1 MVQFH
6 ALGALTITDNGD
18 EVSIGGPRQRRLV
31 AMLLI
36 HRNAVV
42 SADRLADAVF
52 AGEPT
57 PAATTT
63 LRSYVARLRKA
74 VEGAGSKPT
83 LVTQAPGYML
93 RLPGEAF
100 DVARF
105 EGLLVEGRERLSG
118 ADMAAAASAFRE
130 ALELWR
136 GEAYAEFAD
145 EDWARPEAQRL
156 GELRLV
162 AYERLVDAE
171 LAGGRAAEVIAQIE
185 SLVGEQPL
193 REAFR
198 AQLMIALYRSGRQ
211 ADALRAVGDYRRVL
225 IEELGLDPSPSVT
238 ELERR
243 ILTHDPTLMLA
254 EPAGLRVRGYRLGER
269 LGTGRDG
276 TVYAARLPGVGRDFA
291 IRVIREEVAD
301 CPEFVRSFD
310 ATAHR
315 VASLRHS
322 AIVTIHDHWRE
333 PGAAYVVMRRM
344 HGGTLRDRLQRGP
357 LTVAAAR
364 AVAGRIGG
372 ALVAAAEAGI
382 VHGRVTPDSV
392 LFDEAGEP
400 YLADFVLGR
409 TDPGQVGGEDV
420 HDFAV
425 LVRDCL
431 GHARDAVGDLL
442 ARGTST
448 AGRPTIGE
456 LVPLLVVALAGG
468 EPGADGALPNPY
480 KGLRAFD
487 EADAAD
493 FFGRDDLVE
502 EVLAR
507 LACDGRRG
515 RLVMLVGGSGTGKSS
530 VVRAGLLPRVRHGA
544 VPGSGQWFITTML
557 PGGSPFKELAESL
570 RAVAVGDTAGLADEL
585 AYGEGGIDGVIRRL
599 VPGGGELLLV
609 VDQFEELFTLATEQ
623 DQRAFLDGMMH
634 AISVPDSRLRVVA
647 TLRADFY
654 DRPLAVPRFG
664 AAVNETTVTIAA
676 MSPAD
681 LEAAIVEPAERVG
694 GGVERALA
702 AELVSAVADEPAAL
716 PSLQFMLYELAERR
730 PDKSLTLAAYRQLG
744 GVDGAIASRAELLH
758 ASLDDAERAAV
769 RLMFERLVVVNA
781 EGEPTR
787 RRAVRTELAG
797 AAGSSAEA
805 AIDRWA
811 DARFLTLDRHPQT
824 REPTVELAH
833 EALLREWPRLRRWI
847 DEDRAALIV
856 LGHLREAAASWSE
869 LERDPGALYRGAR
882 LEVALDVAEARPDDL
897 PALER
902 EFLDASRDERDRQ
915 QREEAERTARQARA
929 NRRLRIQLAAI
940 AVALVVALVG
950 GFIAVDQ
957 RREAQ
962 RERREATAR
971 ELAAAADA
979 NLADDPERSILL
991 ALAAIDAT
999 GSEDD
1004 TVLPDATEA
1013 LHRAVTASRI
1023 LLSVPGVGGVLDWS
1037 PDGTVFV
1044 TEGPEDS
1051 GLIDIRDTA
1060 TGDSVL
1066 SFRGHDVDVNAV
1078 VFSSDGSM
1086 LATTGDDGAVRVW
1099 DPTTGDKLFEFT
1111 AEEGGIVG
1119 GPSFSPDGSRVAAT
1133 WGDAVRV
1140 IDVAT
1145 GDIVAE
1151 IQGVLPSS
1159 TDFSPDGERLA
1170 IGAWPSILVVDAAS
1184 GETVLSLRW
1193 PELKVTGVAD
1203 VEWSPDGRWIATA
1216 GSDATARVWD
1226 AVTGEQRFSVT
1237 GHTGA
1242 VVAVDWSPDS
1252 TRLATV
1258 SLDGSARISELAD
1271 GGVREL
1277 FSFSA
1282 RDTSGGLTGVAF
1294 SPDGERLMTGDLAIT
1309 AVKIWDVSA
1318 RGGAEWPNLPAL
1330 PSGVLVPFSAAEFT
1344 ADSRGLVVGGAD
1356 GPASIVDVESG
1367 EVHATIGP
1375 HPTDDDDIGWLDL
1388 SDDGQ
1393 LLATTGWS
1401 GPVNVWDASTGAHRF
1416 AVSIDPEDGYFGSS
1430 VWDVEWSPDGE
1441 VLAMMRYDRE
1451 RGEVIIVDRSG
1462 AEVAT
1467 LREEPGQAFVSV
1479 SFSSDGRLLATTR
1492 EGGARVTPEDMD
1504 VTIWDWKRGEVV
1516 RTIDTSAQLVVF
1528 DPTGTRI
1535 ATSRRTEGVAD
1546 VWDPRTGDRVATLT
1560 AVAPIGDITFSPDGT
1575 SVATGHTD
1583 GTVRLWD
1590 PATGV
1595 QQLMLG
1601 GGEASAVFHV
1611 AFSPDGSKLV
1621 SVGDDGIARVWALDL
1636 DDLIAIATRHLTRT
1650 LSDDECRQYLH
1661 VERCPQP

>member
-42 SADRLADAVF
+42 SVDRLAEAVF
-52 AGEPT
+52 AGAPT
-57 PAATTT
+57 SAASTT

-74 VEGAGSKPT
+74 VEGGGPGPT
-83 LVTQAPGYML
+83 VVTQAPGYML

-105 EGLLVEGRERLSG
+105 EGLLVEGGKRL
-118 ADMAAAASAFRE
+118 ARDDAAAASAFRE

-156 GELRLV
+156 GEQRLV
-162 AYERLVDAE
+162 AYERLVDAD
-171 LAGGRAAEVIAQIE
+171 LACGRAAEVIPQIE
-185 SLVGEQPL
+185 SLAGEHPL

-198 AQLMIALYRSGRQ
+198 AQLMIALYRAGRQ
-211 ADALRAVGDYRRVL
+211 ADALRVVRDYRQVL
-225 IEELGLDPSPSVT
+225 VEELGLDPSPAVT

-254 EPAGLRVRGYRLGER
+254 APAGLPVRGYRLGER

-276 TVYAARLPGVGRDFA
+276 TVYAARLPGVERDFA
-291 IRVIREEVAD
+291 IRVVREEVAD

-315 VASLRHS
+315 VASLRHP

-357 LTVAAAR
+357 LTIAAAR

-382 VHGRVTPDSV
+382 VHGRVTTDSV
-392 LFDEAGEP
+392 LFDEAGDP
-400 YLADFVLGR
+400 YLADFVLG
-409 TDPGQVGGEDV
+409 TADPGQAGGEDV

-431 GHARDAVGDLL
+431 GHARDAVADIL

-448 AGRPTIGE
+448 AGRPPIAE
-456 LVPLLVVALAGG
+456 LVPLLVAALAGG
-468 EPGADGALPNPY
+468 EPGADGTLPNPY

-502 EVLAR
+502 AVLAR
-507 LACDGRRG
+507 LACGGRQG
-515 RLVMLVGGSGTGKSS
+515 RLVLVVGGSGTGKSS
-530 VVRAGLLPRVRHGA
+530 VVRAGLLPRVRQGH

-557 PGGSPFKELAESL
+557 PGASPFKELAESL
-570 RAVAVGDTAGLADEL
+570 RRVAVGETSGLADEL
-585 AYGEGGIDGVIRRL
+585 AADTGGIDQVIRRIL
-599 VPGGGELLLV
+599 PGDGQLLLV

-623 DQRAFLDGMMH
+623 DQRAFLDGVMH
-634 AISVPDSRLRVVA
+634 AVSVPDSRLRVVA

-654 DRPLAVPRFG
+654 DRPLAVRRFG
-664 AAVNETTVTIAA
+664 AAVNEATVTIAA

-716 PSLQFMLYELAERR
+716 PSLQFTLYELAERSAG
-730 PDKSLTLAAYRQLG
+730 KSLTLAAYRQLG
-744 GVDGAIASRAELLH
+744 GVDGAIASRAELLY

-769 RLMFERLVVVNA
+769 RQMFERLVVVNA

-787 RRAVRTELAG
+787 RRAARTELAG
-797 AAGSSAEA
+797 HAASSAEA
-805 AIDRWA
+805 VIDRWA
-811 DARFLTLDRHPQT
+811 HARLLTLDRHPQT

-847 DEDRAALIV
+847 EEDREALIV
-856 LGHLREAAASWSE
+856 LGHLREAAASWGE
-869 LERDPGALYRGAR
+869 LGRDPGALYRGSR
-882 LEVALDVAEARPDDL
+882 LEVALDVAEARPDEL
-897 PALER
+897 PALEQ
-902 EFLDASRDERDRQ
+902 EFIDASREDRDRE
-915 QREEAERTARQARA
+915 QRQEAERIARQARA

-950 GFIAVDQ
+950 GFIALDQ
-957 RREAQ
+957 RRDAQ
-962 RERREATAR
+962 RERRVATAS

-991 ALAAIDAT
+991 ALAAIDET
-999 GSEDD
+999 RTSGE
-1004 TVLPDATEA
+1004 TVLPEATET
-1013 LHRAVTASRI
+1013 LHHAVTASRI
-1023 LLSVPGVGGVLDWS
+1023 LLSVPGVGGTVDWS
-1037 PDGTVFV
+1037 PDGTIFV

-1051 GLIDIRDTA
+1051 GLIDIRDAA
-1060 TGDSVL
+1060 TGESL
-1066 SFRGHDVDVNAV
+1066 RSFRGHDIDVNAV
-1078 VFSSDGSM
+1078 AFSRDGSM

-1099 DPTTGDKLFEFT
+1099 DPTTGDKLAEYT
-1111 AEEGGIVG
+1111 AEEGGSVV
-1119 GPSFSPDGSRVAAT
+1119 GPSFSPDGSRLAAA
-1133 WGDAVRV
+1133 WGDVVRV

-1145 GDIVAE
+1145 GDVVAE
-1151 IQGVLPSS
+1151 IQALLPSS

-1170 IGAWPSILVVDAAS
+1170 IGAGPSILVVDAAS
-1184 GETVLSLRW
+1184 GEEVLSFRW
-1193 PELKVTGVAD
+1193 PELAVTGVGD
-1203 VEWSPDGRWIATA
+1203 VGWSPDGRWIATA
-1216 GSDATARVWD
+1216 GSDSTARVWD
-1226 AVTGEQRFSVT
+1226 AGTGEQRFSVT

-1242 VVAVDWSPDS
+1242 VVAVDWSPDA

-1258 SLDGSARISELAD
+1258 SLDGTARISELAD

-1277 FSFSA
+1277 FSFAA
-1282 RDTSGGLTGVAF
+1282 RDTNGGLNGVAF
-1294 SPDGERLMTGDLAIT
+1294 SPDGERVMTGDQAIT

-1318 RGGAEWPNLPAL
+1318 GGGAEWANLPGL
-1330 PSGVLVPFSAAEFT
+1330 PSGLLVPFSAAEFT
-1344 ADSRGLVVGGAD
+1344 ADSAGLVVGGED
-1356 GPASIVDVESG
+1356 GVTSIVDVETG
-1367 EVHATIGP
+1367 ELRATIGP
-1375 HPTDDDDIGWLDL
+1375 HPADGVEVGWLDL
-1388 SDDGQ
+1388 SDDGR

-1401 GPVNVWDASTGAHRF
+1401 GPVDVWDASTGAHRF
-1416 AVSIDPEDGYFGSS
+1416 SISIDPEDGYFGSS
-1430 VWDVEWSPDGE
+1430 VWDVAWSPDGE

-1467 LREEPGQAFVSV
+1467 LHEEPGQAIVSV
-1479 SFSSDGRLLATTR
+1479 SFSPDGRLLATTR
-1492 EGGARVTPEDMD
+1492 EGAARVAPEDMD
-1504 VTIWDWKRGEVV
+1504 VTIWDWERGEVV
-1516 RTIDTSAQLVVF
+1516 STIDTSAQLVAF

-1535 ATSRRTEGVAD
+1535 ATSRRAEGIAD
-1546 VWDPRTGDRVATLT
+1546 VWDPRTGERVATLT

-1583 GTVRLWD
+1583 GTVRLWE
-1590 PATGV
+1590 PETGV
-1595 QQLMLG
+1595 QQLVLG
-1601 GGEASAVFHV
+1601 GGDATAVLHV

-1636 DDLIAIATRHLTRT
+1636 DDLIAIATRRLTRT

-1661 VERCPQP
+1661 LQRCPQP